1 MCKGHS
7 EAVVGGEGI
16 SFECVCAVDLLWIAE
31 ILLSSIQSQWRE
43 EAGTC
48 EFVSVKIKII
58 TIAEGRTGT

>member
-43 EAGTC
+43 EVGTC
-48 EFVSVKIKII
+48 EFVIVKIKIE